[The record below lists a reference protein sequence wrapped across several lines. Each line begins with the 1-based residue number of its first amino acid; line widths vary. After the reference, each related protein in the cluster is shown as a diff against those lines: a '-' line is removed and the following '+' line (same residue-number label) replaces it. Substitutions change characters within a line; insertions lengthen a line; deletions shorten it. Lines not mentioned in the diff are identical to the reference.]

1 MAKSAHH
8 GSRSADGSESA
19 GPIRRVREALRLFT
33 EEGRRFSD
41 VRDALVKTFGI
52 SDTQAANDIRAAY
65 DCIKETFDNE
75 QPHLARR
82 VSQRFWDLS
91 YKAEKTGDL
100 KSAIA
105 ALAQLTKMHG
115 LNAAVKVEHSGEVTT
130 HVLDLAK
137 LTREER
143 DALRK
148 LTKAATPE
156 SDEMAART
164 RPSEDDA

>member
-1 MAKSAHH
+1 MAKSGHD
-8 GSRSADGSESA
+8 GSRPADGSESA

-33 EEGRRFSD
+33 QEGKRYTD
-41 VRDALVKTFGI
+41 VRDSLMTMFDI

-65 DCIKETFDNE
+65 DCIKEEFENE

-82 VSQRFWDLS
+82 VSLRFWDLS
-91 YKAEKTGDL
+91 YKAEQGGDL

-105 ALAQLTKMHG
+105 AMAQLAKMHG
-115 LNAAVKVEHSGEVTT
+115 LNAAVKVEHSGAVET
-130 HVLDLAK
+130 HVLDLAS

-148 LTKAATPE
+148 LTKAAKPAAPE
-156 SDEMAART
+156 MQSRT
-164 RPSEDDA
+164 RPDGDDA